1 MKKAISLLLALVMC
15 LALLTACGGSAKKDV
30 PVSDISAKVSD
41 AIGKTDSLVAVDSN
55 YIRGYMKVDAAQF
68 GEYSMMINAYGANI
82 DEYGIF
88 KAGDMSTKDIKTAV
102 DAYLELR
109 KAAWMD
115 EYMPE
120 EKPKLTNAEVR
131 VSGDYVMYCILSDDD
146 KAAAFGAF
154 EDALK

>member
-1 MKKAISLLLALVMC
+1 MKKAISLLLALVMS

-30 PVSDISAKVSD
+30 SVSDISAKVSD

-88 KAGDMSTKDIKTAV
+88 KAGDMSAKDIEAAV
-102 DAYLELR
+102 NAYLELR

>member
-1 MKKAISLLLALVMC
+1 MKKAISLLLVLVMTA
-15 LALLTACGGSAKKDV
+15 ALFTARGGSAKKDV
-30 PVSDISAKVSD
+30 PVSDISVKVSD

-88 KAGDMSTKDIKTAV
+88 KAGDMSAKDIEAAV
-102 DAYLELR
+102 NAYLELR

>member
-1 MKKAISLLLALVMC
+1 MKKAISLLLVLVMTA
-15 LALLTACGGSAKKDV
+15 ALFTACGGSAKKN
-30 PVSDISAKVSD
+30 VSVSELSAKVSET
-41 AIGKTDSLVAVDSN
+41 IGKTDSLVAVDSN

-88 KAGDMSTKDIKTAV
+88 KAGDMSAKDIEAAV
-102 DAYLELR
+102 NAYLELR

>member
-131 VSGDYVMYCILSDDD
+131 VSGDYVMYCILSDGD